1 MLTERTVSAIWSA
14 IAPNKAGIL
23 LTLGKVRQKKTL
35 NEVIQPA
42 DVAFWSE
49 SCSRAADARSSV
61 VTDATSKGEKCD
73 E

>member
-1 MLTERTVSAIWSA
+1 
-14 IAPNKAGIL
+14 L
-23 LTLGKVRQKKTL
+23 LTLGMERQKKTL